1 MHFFFHCSAAKTFDL
16 SVLEHLMEPDYQLYP
31 LLMSAADTGHAGL
44 TRQRW
49 YVILRHVASTDCLFD
64 PFDLYERIRGYISER
79 VQTQP
84 QDYMIASQEEI
95 LLEAAQEAIKRRQV
109 LQPRNMDLRY
119 LLNDREARVL
129 DAACREYET
138 RFHAD
143 PYADANFVIFLGD
156 NPEYSY
162 TWSAVTMRIPT
173 LRLNDGKLY
182 FPFFRR
188 WMVAS
193 ERLACLGFPVRTR
206 LSEAMGVPPLLI
218 RDERRA
224 SQLAGNCMML
234 PCVAIAQMIGL
245 ACVAS
250 KQNTGNTL
258 LP

>member
-1 MHFFFHCSAAKTFDL
+1 M
-16 SVLEHLMEPDYQLYP
+16 
-31 LLMSAADTGHAGL
+31 
-44 TRQRW
+44 
-49 YVILRHVASTDCLFD
+49 
-64 PFDLYERIRGYISER
+64 
-79 VQTQP
+79 
-84 QDYMIASQEEI
+84 
-95 LLEAAQEAIKRRQV
+95 LEAAQEAIKRRQV

-234 PCVAIAQMIGL
+234 PCVAIAQRIGL